1 MEQDQ
6 AKELKGPGE
15 EEEVEDTEA
24 GAHPEDVK
32 AFRVDVVRRMKYEPE
47 PTEKLKRLGRH
58 VKRGC
63 GVCMGACGAA
73 MGHFTFFLALLACLL
88 TLLLTVVDDLSGSG
102 YAAIDTVVL
111 APGTTALVCPA
122 DYAETYRSRPKDGA
136 SFVANTTAVYA
147 TEWCHTPSWA
157 DAFARDAAGA
167 FVRTDVATVLEVAGT
182 AHTEVWLQDPGY
194 DTATGTVAHA
204 LGSVALAFDTGN
216 CSSGTVL
223 FLSHGQYAQS
233 ANGTRPVVAPLHR
246 CRMDRAV
253 PCTTT
258 LSTARTHV
266 VAFASCPAGG
276 RATVRMATTHWYV
289 LNLSSPLLVPE
300 GEGNA
305 TATAESC
312 LVLANPSTRAAET
325 VEVYAKALDSSGQ
338 LIDLVVVLLI
348 VVVLLVAFGYS
359 LAHCVT
365 ATRRQKRLRR
375 GEAVPEYAF
384 VLTHYECR
392 EVTNIAEDHSE

>member
-1 MEQDQ
+1 MEKDQ
-6 AKELKGPGE
+6 VKELKGPGE
-15 EEEVEDTEA
+15 EENIE
-24 GAHPEDVK
+24 PERGPEGVP
-32 AFRVDVVRRMKYEPE
+32 AFRVDVVRRMVPEPE
-47 PTEKLKRLGRH
+47 PTGRVKRLGRR

-63 GVCMGACGAA
+63 GVCAGACGAA
-73 MGHFTFFLALLACLL
+73 MSHFTFFLALLACLL
-88 TLLLTVVDDLSGSG
+88 TLLLTVVDDLGGSG

-122 DYAETYRSRPKDGA
+122 DYAERYRSRPKDGA

-157 DAFARDAAGA
+157 DAFARGADGA
-167 FVRTDVATVLEVAGT
+167 FVRADVAAVLEVAHA

-194 DTATGTVAHA
+194 DTASGTVAHA
-204 LGSVALAFDTGN
+204 LGNVTLAFDTGN

-223 FLSHGQYAQS
+223 FLSHGQYEQS

-246 CRMDRAV
+246 CRMDRAT

-258 LSTARTHV
+258 LSTPRTHV
-266 VAFASCPAGG
+266 LAFASCPAGG
-276 RATVRMATTHWYV
+276 RATVRIATTHWFV

-338 LIDLVVVLLI
+338 LIDLVLVLLI
-348 VVVLLVAFGYS
+348 VVVLLVTFGYS

-365 ATRRQKRLRR
+365 ATRRQRRLRR

-392 EVTNIAEDHSE
+392 EATNIAEDHSE